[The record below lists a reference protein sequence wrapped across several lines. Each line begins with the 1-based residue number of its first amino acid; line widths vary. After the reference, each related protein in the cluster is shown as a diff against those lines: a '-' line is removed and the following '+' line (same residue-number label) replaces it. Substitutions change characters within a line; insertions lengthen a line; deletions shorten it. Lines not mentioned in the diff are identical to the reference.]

1 MTADRQRS
9 TCRGGPPGPLLRE
22 QSHRIAALAVVMILL
37 SQLSIGSQGFRAG
50 AATQGPDKTP
60 GQRPAGREVVKLNR
74 SPKALVMAKAFSEGK
89 LPEPARLPRGNV
101 DQQAEI
107 LAKAVSLRD
116 ESSTAALYAA
126 VLAAGFAV
134 RDTDGSVTQT
144 QERGQGLVLDASEIA
159 ATAKLYGEDYG
170 VMLAHFSDSFTK
182 TVPDLNS
189 VPLANI
195 LLDGIRAGASSTNP
209 SVRFLSRFIVE
220 LGKNSESSTD
230 LLGSVDP
237 AKTRLDAIQVTLI
250 MSRLAGDLM
259 AAQQKNARLEP
270 RSNYAHRNSGGAV
283 LRTINWQSPCPTS
296 DRQDVILDYTSLAS
310 TTLFGILADRIGGK
324 LERFGGLAGFANL
337 ISTVFKFILTYSMVD
352 VEITMD
358 DEMLVRTKSSST
370 PGETRTLTAKL
381 KILPTSWEKLNCLR
395 WAFSALGIDPE
406 MPKSG
411 PLADTTVAWS
421 IVLGGDS
428 RGALGTFVD
437 LVSGADDRDDLIYLK
452 PKPGAHPMPNK
463 QTADEN
469 GESVIDVVGAP
480 QKQDLTR
487 RKVLEVY
494 KAAGVTVG
502 VQIKPTKIKDA
513 EAALS
518 TLGDI
523 LGVVIS
529 FLTKDPVGGGVGLVF
544 ETMYR
549 ANWYSAKPFY
559 FMVKDW
565 EPCKGLWQG
574 TITFSTSVK
583 EKGSAESNVNRSSW
597 NDVALYDSTV
607 QLSGRRTAE
616 GAPIALVKA
625 TASQVRER
633 ISSGKGV
640 CYRTSTIIHQLQG
653 SSNATTTGFSITSNP
668 RSGEYHVS
676 APTIIVEASGSE
688 SIDSEVKGSCNNPY
702 NKDLHER
709 KVIKAAQ
716 LSPEGF
722 LEGIGKIDPANPD
735 VISGTNSITMPT
747 NKGGERKVTI
757 TWNLRR
763 CQD

>member
-1 MTADRQRS
+1 MRSLLGLVVVVTLLVQLPIAGQAPRQGTNR
-9 TCRGGPPGPLLRE
+9 PPARE
-22 QSHRIAALAVVMILL
+22 KITL
-37 SQLSIGSQGFRAG
+37 
-50 AATQGPDKTP
+50 K
-60 GQRPAGREVVKLNR
+60 R
-74 SPKALVMAKAFSEGK
+74 SPQALVMAKAFSEGK
-89 LPEPARLPRGNV
+89 LPEPSRLPRGNV
-101 DQQAEI
+101 DQQAAI
-107 LAKAVSLRD
+107 LARAVSLRD
-116 ESSTAALYAA
+116 ESSTAAFYAA

-134 RDTDGSVTQT
+134 RDTDGSVMQT
-144 QERGQGLVLDASEIA
+144 QEGGQGLMLDASELA

-182 TVPDLNS
+182 TVPELNT

-195 LLDGIRAGASSTNP
+195 LLDGIRSGANSPNP

-220 LGKNSESSTD
+220 LGKNSEPATD
-230 LLGSVDP
+230 MLGTVEP
-237 AKTRLDAIQVTLI
+237 AKTRLDAIQVALI
-250 MSRLAGDLM
+250 MSRLTGDLM
-259 AAQQKNARLEP
+259 AAQKKTARLDG
-270 RSNYAHRNSGGAV
+270 RSNYAHSNAV
-283 LRTINWQSPCPTS
+283 LPPINWQSPCPTT
-296 DRQDVILDYTSLAS
+296 DRQDVILDYTSLGS
-310 TTLFGILADRIGGK
+310 TTLFGILADRLGGK
-324 LERFGGLAGFANL
+324 FERFGGLAGFANI

-358 DEMLVRTKSSST
+358 DDMLVRTKSSST

-381 KILPTSWEKLNCLR
+381 KILPGSWEKLNCLR
-395 WAFSALGIDPE
+395 VALNFIGIDTE

-411 PLADTTVAWS
+411 PLADVTVAWT

-428 RGALGTFVD
+428 RGALGTVVD
-437 LVSGADDRDDLIYLK
+437 LVSGEDDRDDLIYLK

-518 TLGDI
+518 TLSDI

-529 FLTKDPVGGGVGLVF
+529 FLTKDPVGGGVGLIF

-565 EPCKGLWQG
+565 EPCKGHWQG
-574 TITFSTSVK
+574 TITFTTSFK
-583 EKGSAESNVNRSSW
+583 EIGSGESNVNKSSW
-597 NDVALYDSTV
+597 NDNAQYTATA
-607 QLSGRRTAE
+607 QISGRTDGQ
-616 GAPIALVKA
+616 GAPLALVKA
-625 TASQVRER
+625 TASEVKER
-633 ISSGKGV
+633 TSSGKGV
-640 CYRTSTIIHQLQG
+640 CYRTGTTIHQLQG
-653 SSNATTTGFSITSNP
+653 SSSATTTGFSITSNP

-676 APTIIVEASGSE
+676 APTIIVDATGSE
-688 SIDSEVKGSCNNPY
+688 SVDSVVKGTCNNPY

-709 KVIKAAQ
+709 RVIKSAQ
-716 LSPEGF
+716 LSPEGPA
-722 LEGIGKIDPANPD
+722 LQGIGKIDPANPD
-735 VISGTNSITMPT
+735 EISGTNSITIPT
-747 NKGGERKVTI
+747 TRGGERKATI

-763 CQD
+763 CQDQ